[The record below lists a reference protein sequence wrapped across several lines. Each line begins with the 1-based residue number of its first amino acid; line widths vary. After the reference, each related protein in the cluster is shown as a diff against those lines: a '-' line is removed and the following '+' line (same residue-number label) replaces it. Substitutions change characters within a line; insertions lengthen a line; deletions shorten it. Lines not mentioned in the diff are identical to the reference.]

1 MCHEL
6 KDVDE
11 YDERSQMLT
20 GLPLSSSPEPMSE
33 EDEPGDVLDEDS
45 YRRPMKRRKRPFLPN
60 SRLRDME
67 AMLDSR
73 HSRSSFAK
81 LLETES
87 AVRLFVLLSDSI
99 LSWRRFRTDIGKENP
114 TRNLS

>member
-1 MCHEL
+1 
-6 KDVDE
+6 
-11 YDERSQMLT
+11 
-20 GLPLSSSPEPMSE
+20 MSE